1 MNDSLFQ
8 FSQPVWIAL
17 GLVLVALGLWMF
29 RIADRRR
36 RADLDKLAHPRFQQR
51 LIAGWSPTLRWARR
65 GLWLAAILF
74 LAIAAA
80 RPQLGYEWREVKRRG
95 IDILFAVDT
104 SRSMLAE
111 DLTPNRLER
120 ARLGI
125 LDFLNR
131 LEGDRVGLVPFAGSA
146 FALCPLTLDY
156 GAFRESL
163 NSINTDLIPRQGTDL
178 ASAIR
183 EADRLF
189 DAEGNNQRFLVLITD
204 GEDLQG
210 EAVAAAEE
218 AKKNGTTIY
227 TVGVGAGVGQRIPVR
242 DQYGRETYLKD
253 ENGENVRTKL
263 DEESLMEIAKIT
275 GGLYVPL
282 GRGAEGLDA
291 IYQKRLSLAPKTELA
306 QKLEK
311 VPLERFQWPLG
322 AALLM
327 LALQAVLGERK
338 PERKRNT
345 VVSVARR
352 VRPLALLAAAFV
364 MTSGGSR
371 ADVVVAY
378 NDGTKAYEGGEYEQA
393 AEQLRS
399 SLETSN
405 LSLQQKSYY
414 NLGNSLFR
422 IGQGTMQEDA
432 KKTME
437 IWKQAIKAYDD
448 SLALNATD
456 ADAKF
461 NRDFVQRKLDEL
473 KQQEEKKDQQNEDQ
487 EKDEQQQDQKDDQQ
501 DQQNEEQDKQDQ
513 QDGEQ
518 KDQENQ
524 QDQQD
529 QQSGEQ
535 QDQKDQQGDD
545 DSKDGK
551 PGDQQGEAKDQQG
564 KDGENKPE
572 PGEEG
577 GKDQSEDNQ
586 ASGDEQQDQNEKGE
600 SGDEQKPEDGEKG
613 EPGEELEDGQ
623 TDEEK
628 PGEEKPGMKGQEE
641 KTPGEQPKPAAG
653 QAGEAGKPGEEGE
666 QGQAAGAAGQDDGE
680 RVAGEMSREEAMRLL
695 DTLGGDERV
704 VVPVP
709 LTGEN
714 RDNTTKGKTW

>member
-1 MNDSLFQ
+1 MNDTAFQ
-8 FSQPVWIAL
+8 FAQPAWILL
-17 GLVLVALGLWMF
+17 GLVLVALGLWIF
-29 RIADRRR
+29 RMADRRR
-36 RADLDKLAHPRFQQR
+36 RADLNKLAHPRFQQR
-51 LIAGWSPTLRWARR
+51 LIAGWSPALRWTRR
-65 GLWLAAILF
+65 GLWLGAILF
-74 LAIAAA
+74 LAVAAA

-104 SRSMLAE
+104 SQSMLAE

-156 GAFRESL
+156 DAFRESL

-218 AKKNGTTIY
+218 AQKNGTTIY
-227 TVGVGAGVGQRIPVR
+227 TVGVGAADGQLIPVR
-242 DQYGRETYLKD
+242 DGYGRQTYLTD
-253 ENGENVRTKL
+253 QSGEKVRTKL
-263 DEESLMEIAKIT
+263 DEESLRKIAEIT

-291 IYQKRLSLAPKTELA
+291 IYQKRLSLAPKSELA

-327 LALQAVLGERK
+327 LSLQAVLGERK
-338 PERKRNT
+338 PERKRKA

-352 VRPLALLAAAFV
+352 VRPVAVLAAAFV
-364 MTSGGSR
+364 LASASGAR
-371 ADVVVAY
+371 ADVAAY
-378 NDGTKAYEGGEYEQA
+378 NGGTKAYQTGEFEQA
-393 AEQLRS
+393 AEQLKS
-399 SLETSN
+399 SLKTPD

-422 IGQGTMQEDA
+422 IGQGTVQEDA

-437 IWKQAIKAYDD
+437 TWKQAVKAYDD
-448 SLALNATD
+448 SLALNPDD

-473 KQQEEKKDQQNEDQ
+473 KQQEEKKNQQNKDQ
-487 EKDEQQQDQKDDQQ
+487 KKEENKDDQKQDQKDDQQ
-501 DQQNEEQDKQDQ
+501 KQDQ
-513 QDGEQ
+513 QGDEP
-518 KDQENQ
+518 K
-524 QDQQD
+524 
-529 QQSGEQ
+529 
-535 QDQKDQQGDD
+535 DQKDQQQD

-551 PGDQQGEAKDQQG
+551 SGDKQGEGEPKQDQKDKEGQDGSGKEGDKDQPQDKQAG
-564 KDGENKPE
+564 GNEKEDQK
-572 PGEEG
+572 EEG
-577 GKDQSEDNQ
+577 KSR
-586 ASGDEQQDQNEKGE
+586 DEEKE
-600 SGDEQKPEDGEKG
+600 EKPDGEKPK
-613 EPGEELEDGQ
+613 EQ
-623 TDEEK
+623 
-628 PGEEKPGMKGQEE
+628 KPGMKGQEE
-641 KTPGEQPKPAAG
+641 KKPGEQKKPSG
-653 QAGEAGKPGEEGE
+653 QAGETGKPGEADKQGE
-666 QGQAAGAAGQDDGE
+666 AAGAAAQEGGE
-680 RVAGEMSREEAMRLL
+680 RVAGEMSKEEAMRLL
-695 DTLGGDERV
+695 DSLGGDERI
-704 VVPVP
+704 VVPAP
-709 LTGEN
+709 LTGEKQG
-714 RDNTTKGKTW
+714 NTTNGKTW